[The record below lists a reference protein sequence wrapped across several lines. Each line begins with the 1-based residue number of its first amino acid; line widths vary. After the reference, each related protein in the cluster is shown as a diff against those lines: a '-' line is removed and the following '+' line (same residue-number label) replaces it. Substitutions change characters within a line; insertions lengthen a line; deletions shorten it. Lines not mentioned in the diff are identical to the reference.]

1 MFKKAIIVWV
11 LVLVTAVPYAAYY
24 LLFEAPRE
32 QYAALIVFILF
43 WIFGYWSVVGPL
55 ITLTKFMKIK
65 RAFDKVS
72 SQEEL
77 IQLLQNPETEDAAI
91 DFIAE
96 NNGVPRFMAKWAYQH
111 VAQHFST
118 ANKQSVTKVS

>member
-1 MFKKAIIVWV
+1 MIKKAILLWV
-11 LVLVTAVPYAAYY
+11 VVLITAVPYAVYY

-43 WIFGYWSVVGPL
+43 WIFGYWSIVGPL
-55 ITLTKFMKIK
+55 ITLTKFLKIK
-65 RAFDKVS
+65 RAFDKIS
-72 SQEEL
+72 SREEL

-96 NNGVPRFMAKWAYQH
+96 NNGVPRFLAKWAYQH
-111 VAQHFST
+111 IARQFALAKNNSGT
-118 ANKQSVTKVS
+118 NAI